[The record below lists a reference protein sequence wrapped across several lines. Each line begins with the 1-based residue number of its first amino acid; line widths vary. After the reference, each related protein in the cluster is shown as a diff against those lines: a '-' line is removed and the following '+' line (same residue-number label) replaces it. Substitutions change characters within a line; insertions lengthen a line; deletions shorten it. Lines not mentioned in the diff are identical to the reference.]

1 MAGSERT
8 RPFDVAFCDTCIGGS
23 TVAANLAAHVSGLSA
38 FFLADYTVNPLGTKD
53 GGDIRAALERWANI
67 AAERAPV
74 MIVACNTASAELEA
88 SPATR
93 EHVHQLGL
101 EVYSMVDLLDRL
113 LDRVDVRSM
122 RVCLM
127 GTEYTVNRPVYAE
140 RIERAGASEVVRLGA
155 TRTESA
161 VANLQHTIETG
172 RAIIREEI
180 GERIR
185 DIDAVVLACTCFP
198 LVGDL
203 ITELNPDARQLD
215 PGPEISSLTD
225 WPERAGPN
233 VLTLAH
239 TGDAARGIQLQARAA
254 DLFPGWDRVEVVSLG
269 A

>member
-1 MAGSERT
+1 MAGFGNA

-23 TVAANLAAHVSGLSA
+23 TVAANLAAHARGVNA

-53 GGDIRAALERWANI
+53 GGDVRAALERWARI

-74 MIVACNTASAELEA
+74 MIVACNTASAELET
-88 SPATR
+88 SPVTR
-93 EHVHQLGL
+93 EHARQLGL
-101 EVYSMVDLLDRL
+101 EVYSMIDLLDRL
-113 LDRVDVRSM
+113 LDRVDVRGA

-127 GTEYTVNRPVYAE
+127 GTEYTVNRPVHAE

-161 VANLQHTIETG
+161 VANLEHTTEAG
-172 RAIIREEI
+172 RAIVREEI

-198 LVGDL
+198 LIGDL
-203 ITELNPDARQLD
+203 VTELNPGARQLN

-233 VLTLAH
+233 VLTLAY
-239 TGDAARGIQLQARAA
+239 TGDATRGDELQARAA
-254 DLFPGWDRVEVVSLG
+254 DLFPGWDRVDVVSLV